1 MYFRNAANKLLKV
14 IKDIYI
20 LITDSVLNKYSQ
32 KNTQPF
38 KI

>member
-20 LITDSVLNKYSQ
+20 LITDSVLTKYSQ